1 MRSQATTQD
10 DYALGLSPSTPDVI
24 AVNVI
29 SHLNLQVQFADGL
42 SGLVRFEPSHLTGV
56 FAALQE
62 PAFFQ
67 QVSVLHGTVTWPG
80 DLDLAPDAMYDAI
93 QLHQEWVL
101 Q

>member
-10 DYALGLSPSTPDVI
+10 DYALGLSPSAPDVT
-24 AVNVI
+24 AVKVI
-29 SHLNLQVQFADGL
+29 SHLKLQVQFADGL

-67 QVSVLHGTVTWPG
+67 QVSVLHGAVTWPG

>member
-56 FAALQE
+56 FAVLQE